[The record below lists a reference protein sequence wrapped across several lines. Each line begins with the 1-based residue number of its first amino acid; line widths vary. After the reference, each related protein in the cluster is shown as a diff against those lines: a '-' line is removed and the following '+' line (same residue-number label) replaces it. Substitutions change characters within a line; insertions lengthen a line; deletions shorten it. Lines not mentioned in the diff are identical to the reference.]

1 MVDTRAV
8 RTVTRK
14 ALSGAVIALAVGLL
28 LTLVPVVG
36 GAAIPAAAT
45 EQGYVQAAQSTVVP
59 IVFPLGER
67 FTWTDTFGAPR
78 SGGRTHEGNDIMV
91 PKMTPV
97 LAVVDGTLDWLN
109 LTGKLSSYNGL
120 PYYNLLLRGDD
131 GNDYFYIHLN
141 NDTLGTDDGLGGVAN
156 AYAPGLVNGMRVSA
170 GQLIGY
176 AGDSGNAEDSG
187 SHLHFEIHL
196 GGYKNPIDPHESLVA
211 APLFG
216 GSSTPTTTPTSTE
229 PPTTTTTTAP
239 PPSSTTTTKPA
250 TTTTEPT
257 DPGPGG
263 QLDPQIANFSDVH
276 AGDWFFDDL
285 SLVYVAGIVNGSADG
300 TFEPYA
306 PVTRAH
312 FAAFLARAFAADAL
326 DVPAPKTPTFSDVP
340 SSFWGYAEIEA
351 AARSGLVRG
360 TGDGTHF
367 SPNAPITRAQ
377 MAAMLCRAVGL
388 DQEVAETTAAPV
400 LEMRVFTDVP
410 QDYWASPDIAAAY
423 GAGLVS
429 GGSDGRFRP
438 EETTT
443 RAQAAAVIARALRLQ
458 EGSAGD

>member
-1 MVDTRAV
+1 M
-8 RTVTRK
+8 TRK

-28 LTLVPVVG
+28 LTLVPVAG
-36 GAAIPAAAT
+36 GAAVPAAAT
-45 EQGYVQAAQSTVVP
+45 EQGAVQAAGSTVVP
-59 IVFPLGER
+59 IYFPLPER
-67 FTWTDTFGAPR
+67 FTWTNTFGAPR

-91 PKMTPV
+91 PKMTPL
-97 LAVVDGTLDWLN
+97 LAVVDGTLDWMN

-141 NDTLGTDDGLGGVAN
+141 NDTPGTDDGLGGVAN
-156 AYAPGLVNGMRVSA
+156 AYAPGLVNGMHVSA

-196 GGYKNPIDPHESLVA
+196 GGYKNPIDPYESLLA

-216 GSSTPTTTPTSTE
+216 DGSTPTSTA
-229 PPTTTTTTAP
+229 PPTTTTTTGP
-239 PPSSTTTTKPA
+239 SPSSTTTTKPT

-300 TFEPYA
+300 TFKPYA

-312 FAAFLARAFAADAL
+312 FAAFLARAFAVDAL
-326 DVPAPKTPTFSDVP
+326 AVPVPKTPTFSDVP
-340 SSFWGYAEIEA
+340 SSFWGYTEIEA

-360 TGDGTHF
+360 TGDGTRF
-367 SPNAPITRAQ
+367 SPGAPITRAQ

-388 DQEVAETTAAPV
+388 DQEPTEAAAVPV
-400 LEMRVFTDVP
+400 LQMRVFSDVP
-410 QDYWASPDIAAAY
+410 QDYWASSDIAAAY

-443 RAQAAAVIARALRLQ
+443 RAQAATVIARALRLQ
-458 EGSAGD
+458 EGSVGD

>member
-36 GAAIPAAAT
+36 GAATPAAAT
-45 EQGYVQAAQSTVVP
+45 EQGYVQAAGSTVVP
-59 IVFPLGER
+59 IFFPLPER
-67 FTWTDTFGAPR
+67 FGWTNTFGAPR

-91 PKMTPV
+91 PKMTPL
-97 LAVVDGTLDWLN
+97 LAVVDGTLDWMN

-120 PYYNLLLRGDD
+120 PYYNIRLHGDD
-131 GNDYFYIHLN
+131 GNYYFYVHLN
-141 NDTLGTDDGLGGVAN
+141 NDTPGTDDGLGGVEN
-156 AYAPGLVNGMRVSA
+156 AYAPGLGNGTHVTA
-170 GQLIGY
+170 GQLIGW

-196 GGYKNPIDPHESLVA
+196 GGYKNPIDPYESLLA

-216 GSSTPTTTPTSTE
+216 DGSTPT
-229 PPTTTTTTAP
+229 
-239 PPSSTTTTKPA
+239 

-257 DPGPGG
+257 DLGPGG

-300 TFEPYA
+300 TFKPYA

-312 FAAFLARAFAADAL
+312 FAAFLARAFAVDAL
-326 DVPAPKTPTFSDVP
+326 DVPAPKTPTFTDVP

-360 TGDGTHF
+360 TGDGTRF

-377 MAAMLCRAVGL
+377 MAAMLCRAAGL
-388 DQEVAETTAAPV
+388 DQEVAEATAAPV

-458 EGSAGD
+458 EGSAGG